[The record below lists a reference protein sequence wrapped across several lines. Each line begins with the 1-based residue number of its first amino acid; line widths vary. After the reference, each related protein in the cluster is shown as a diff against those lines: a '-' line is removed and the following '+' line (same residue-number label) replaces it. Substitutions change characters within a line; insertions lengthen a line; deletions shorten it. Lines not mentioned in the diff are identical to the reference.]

1 MQQTTTQ
8 SVATSQFL
16 EDVLQGLLA
25 KQKYL
30 QSKYFYDAAGDKL
43 FQQIMHC
50 EDYYPTRCELDIFKN
65 QSIALANFF
74 KEKLGAF
81 DVIELGA
88 GDALKSSYLLR
99 ELLDN
104 QSEFT
109 YMPIDIS
116 KNVIDLLESTLPKKL
131 AGLRM
136 KGLNGQYFEMLE
148 EAYRRSSKPKVVLF
162 LGSNLGNMLPEDA
175 RNFCTRLYAQLQP
188 GDLLFI
194 GLDLKKNPSTILK
207 AYNDKDGY
215 TRQFNLN
222 LLKRMNRELE
232 ANFDLDQFE
241 HYPSYD
247 PISGACKSY
256 LVSLADQEVRF
267 GSADTTITFKA
278 NEVIFMEIS
287 QKYTVDEVRA
297 FASGCG
303 FKTLQEFFDRKGWFM
318 DTVWQR

>member
-1 MQQTTTQ
+1 MEQTTTQ

-136 KGLNGQYFEMLE
+136 KGLNGQYFEML
-148 EAYRRSSKPKVVLF
+148 
-162 LGSNLGNMLPEDA
+162 
-175 RNFCTRLYAQLQP
+175 
-188 GDLLFI
+188 
-194 GLDLKKNPSTILK
+194 
-207 AYNDKDGY
+207 
-215 TRQFNLN
+215 
-222 LLKRMNRELE
+222 
-232 ANFDLDQFE
+232 
-241 HYPSYD
+241 
-247 PISGACKSY
+247 
-256 LVSLADQEVRF
+256 
-267 GSADTTITFKA
+267 
-278 NEVIFMEIS
+278 
-287 QKYTVDEVRA
+287 
-297 FASGCG
+297 
-303 FKTLQEFFDRKGWFM
+303 
-318 DTVWQR
+318 